1 MFVNPLNI
9 FKNLWNHRE
18 LIKSFAKREVLS
30 KYKGSFLGIMWS
42 FINPLLMLIVYTFV
56 FSEIFNA
63 KWNTASNSKVEFA
76 IIIFCGLIT
85 FSIFGDVISRA
96 PYLVLSNANYVK
108 KVVFPLEILPVV
120 ALGSA
125 VINSLIS
132 MGILVLC
139 VGIFMHV
146 IEWTLIFIP
155 LVLCPLMLL
164 SLGLGWFLSSLGVY
178 LRDIAQIVTV
188 AVQAL
193 MLLSPIMYPA
203 TLIPKD
209 LLFLYYLNPIGY
221 VVEDMRRIIIWG
233 ELPNWSSLGIETIIG
248 LVIFYMGYAWFQ
260 KTRSGFSDVI

>member
-1 MFVNPLNI
+1 MFLNPLNI
-9 FKNLWNHRE
+9 FGNLWKHRE
-18 LIKSFAKREVLS
+18 LIRTFAKREVIS
-30 KYKGSFLGIMWS
+30 KYKGSFLGSMWS

-85 FSIFGDVISRA
+85 FSIFGDVISRS
-96 PYLVLSNANYVK
+96 PYLILGNANYVK

-132 MGILVLC
+132 LAILILC
-139 VGIFMHV
+139 IGIFMHMV
-146 IEWTLIFIP
+146 HWTLVFIP
-155 LVLCPLMLL
+155 LVLSPLMLL
-164 SLGLGWFLSSLGVY
+164 SVGLGWFLSSLGVY

-209 LLFLYYLNPIGY
+209 LRFLYYLNPIGY
-221 VVEDMRRIIIWG
+221 VVEDMRKIIIWG
-233 ELPNWSSLGIETIIG
+233 ELPDWNSLCIEVLIG
-248 LVIFYMGYAWFQ
+248 LIVFYIGYVWFQ